1 VNPVHEPGVGADEDM
16 RVTMKADVD
25 TRALLLERDV
35 KRSRVRLLMTIVL
48 VGTLASIAWHYVSG
62 FYLGHGYP
70 RSTFLFVPGDHFNDW
85 NNVYLYAQEF
95 LRGVAG
101 PFGYFPF
108 AILTAVTT
116 TVLPAFAG
124 FILMVILFLGVLTL
138 ILRRWVFDCEE
149 HALTRAQ
156 GIAILVGLSYP
167 VLFVLDRGNMEMLV
181 FVFIAGFFYFTY
193 VREHPWMAA
202 LCLAAAIA
210 FKLYPATLLLLLLA
224 ERRFKPL
231 VLTVII
237 AGGLTA
243 ISVGLLAFVGHSSL
257 ADVWQMNVGGKD
269 FYQLIMVTGGGGV
282 QHGHSLWDLVGLW
295 TMLRHT
301 SVAGWQAKL
310 YEVAAAA
317 IFLVLVAHAVFRE
330 TERWKLVLLATVPW
344 LLLPYV
350 SADYTLIHLYFPLV
364 FFLNARRVSRWD
376 VVYVALFGIL
386 LVPVD
391 YYYILG
397 DISISVIIY
406 PAALVALVLLAILDV
421 QRTAGHVNGEH
432 SENRGS
438 QRRTWR
444 RGLRSPLDADEPG
457 SSGDRRP
464 LNIDAIAEEVVSG
477 RLPLAD
483 KNQCFDGAS

>member
-1 VNPVHEPGVGADEDM
+1 MKPAMNDGA
-16 RVTMKADVD
+16 RLVD
-25 TRALLLERDV
+25 PNV
-35 KRSRVRLLMTIVL
+35 KRSRVRLLVTIVL
-48 VGTLASIAWHYVSG
+48 VGMLASIVWHYVSG

-70 RSTFLFVPGDHFNDW
+70 RSTFLYPPKYAFSDWGD
-85 NNVYLYAQEF
+85 VYSGAQEF
-95 LRGVAG
+95 LRGVAWQ
-101 PFGYFPF
+101 FGYFPF
-108 AILTAVTT
+108 AGLAAATT
-116 TVLPAFAG
+116 TVLPASVG
-124 FILMVILFLGVLTL
+124 CILMIILFLGVLTL

-243 ISVGLLAFVGHSSL
+243 ISVGLLAVVGHSSL
-257 ADVWQMNVGGKD
+257 ADMLQANARGIWTFQ
-269 FYQLIMVTGGGGV
+269 QTMVIEGNGV
-282 QHGHSLWDLVGLW
+282 QHGHSLWGLVRLW
-295 TMLRHT
+295 TMLNQ
-301 SVAGWQAKL
+301 SAVAGWQTTL
-310 YEVAAAA
+310 YAIAAAA
-317 IFLVLVAHAVFRE
+317 IFLGLVAHAVFRE

-350 SADYTLIHLYFPLV
+350 SFDYILIGLYFPLV

-391 YYYILG
+391 YYFIPRDNSILQY
-397 DISISVIIY
+397 ISISVIVY

-421 QRTAGHVNGEH
+421 QRTTGHVNGEH
-432 SENRGS
+432 SENREG

-444 RGLRSPLDADEPG
+444 RGVRSGVDADEPG
-457 SSGDRRP
+457 SSGDRRS
-464 LNIDAIAEEVVSG
+464 LNIDAIAEGVVSG